1 MIKIRIMG
9 KLKFFGLLLAAGM
22 FAACSDNL
30 ENAGNGNEGDTLTGE
45 KGYVNIG
52 INLPTTNGSSRAYSD
67 DFHDGDAA
75 EYKVNDV
82 IIALFYDTED
92 SQGEANATC
101 RYAFKL
107 TSNDFSLSGEDD
119 DNITSYYASGVRMI
133 AAPED
138 GGSVYALAL
147 VNPPSI
153 FGISGTQQGDED
165 GGNSVLTTKLIVSGV
180 TSNPTLEQLNKALT
194 ISAISD
200 VVGNVGTPDFFMTN
214 APIANKTTYQYT
226 TSPSEFKVTTLAPVI
241 IHNSKAAAEAAAND
255 SPIYVER
262 VVAKA
267 QVNIGNNAGSPS
279 NNPNNDNTLKVTSDV
294 PSYANATV
302 TFEGW
307 KLQTTNKKY
316 YPVRRV
322 NELSSGETVD
332 DWNEWSK
339 YNPTTNISSN
349 NNRFFGNTPNPFR
362 TYWGI
367 DPNYTSDEAGDY
379 NVIDTETASITWN
392 GVGYGTTESE
402 IEYCLENTTS
412 AQTMESERLTSV
424 LLKGTFKP
432 NGASTGA
439 NDDFF
444 MKDNTSAIYTK
455 EQLLVWATD
464 VLNKSEE
471 DGVKLGNSESIT
483 YQTSMPTAGTTIT
496 DAAGILTIF
505 NIPGETGAGNVQE
518 KRTQAL
524 IKAAGN
530 NIKYYKGGVTYYYAT
545 VIEHFGPDAPAT
557 EINSA
562 TDYTE
567 ANHLGRFGVLRNNW
581 YVLTI
586 NSVSGP
592 GEPDVPE
599 GGGVNPPDKQQSYIN
614 CQINVLSW
622 AKRSQGVD
630 LQ

>member
-1 MIKIRIMG
+1 MG
-9 KLKFFGLLLAAGM
+9 NLKYFSLLMAAGM

-30 ENAGNGNEGDTLTGE
+30 ENGGTGNEGDTLTGE

-52 INLPTTNGSSRAYSD
+52 INLPTTNGSSRAPYSD
-67 DFHDGDAA
+67 SFDDGEES

-82 IIALFYDTED
+82 IIALFYGND
-92 SQGEANATC
+92 EASATC
-101 RYAFKL
+101 QNAFKL
-107 TSNDFSLSGEDD
+107 TKNDFSLSGNNN

-133 AAPED
+133 AAPKS
-138 GGSVYALAL
+138 GSVYALAL
-147 VNPPSI
+147 VNPPST
-153 FGISGTQQGDED
+153 FGISGSQTDDENN
-165 GGNSVLTTKLIVSGV
+165 GNSVLTTTLTVSGV
-180 TSNPTLEQLNKALT
+180 TDSGTLNPTLEQLNKALS
-194 ISAISD
+194 ISNISN
-200 VVGNVGTPDFFMTN
+200 VVGDLVSTTKSPNFFMTN
-214 APIANKTTYQYT
+214 APIASQSTYVYAGTT
-226 TSPSEFKVTTLAPVI
+226 PPDFEVTTLAPVI

-267 QVNIGNNAGSPS
+267 QVTIGSNGSNNAD
-279 NNPNNDNTLKVTSDV
+279 NDNTMDVTSDV

-322 NELSSGETVD
+322 NQLSSGETVE
-332 DWNEWSK
+332 DWNKWSK
-339 YNPTTNISSN
+339 YVPTTDISSN
-349 NNRFFGNTPNPFR
+349 NNRFFGNTLNPYR

-367 DPNYTSDEAGDY
+367 DPNYTTETSIENDY
-379 NVIDTETASITWN
+379 NVLTSIADDDWN
-392 GVGYGTTESE
+392 KVGYGSIKSE

-432 NGASTGA
+432 NGASTDTNA
-439 NDDFF
+439 DFF
-444 MKDNTSAIYTK
+444 MKDNTSAIYTAN
-455 EQLLVWATD
+455 QLLAWATD

-471 DGVKLGNSESIT
+471 VGVKLGSGEKIT
-483 YQTSMPTAGTTIT
+483 YQTSMPAKGTTIT
-496 DAAGILTIF
+496 TVDGILTLF
-505 NIPGETGAGNVQE
+505 DIPGGTETQK
-518 KRTQAL
+518 KRADAL

-557 EINSA
+557 GINSA
-562 TDYTE
+562 TDYTD

-592 GEPDVPE
+592 GEPDVPD

-630 LQ
+630 L

>member
-1 MIKIRIMG
+1 MG
-9 KLKFFGLLLAAGM
+9 KFKFFSLLIAAGM

-30 ENAGNGNEGDTLTGE
+30 DVNQGNGNEGDTLSGE
-45 KGYVNIG
+45 KGYINIG
-52 INLPTTNGSSRAYSD
+52 INLPTTNGSSRAPYSD
-67 DFHDGDAA
+67 SFDNGEEA

-82 IIALFYDTED
+82 IIALFYGAD
-92 SQGEANATC
+92 EASATC
-101 RYAFKL
+101 KYAFKL
-107 TSNDFSLSGEDD
+107 TKNDFSLSDD
-119 DNITSYYASGVRMI
+119 QSGNITSYYASGVRMI
-133 AAPED
+133 AAPTN
-138 GGSVYALAL
+138 GSVFALAL
-147 VNPPSI
+147 VNPPST
-153 FGISGTQQGDED
+153 FDISGDGSSDED
-165 GGNSVLTTKLIVSGV
+165 GGNSVLTTTLTV
-180 TSNPTLEQLNKALT
+180 TSVTNTTPNPTLERLNQALT
-194 ISAISD
+194 ISDISD
-200 VVGNVGTPDFFMTN
+200 VVGKTGTPDFFMTN
-214 APIANKTTYQYT
+214 APIANKKTYQYT
-226 TSPSEFKVTTLAPVI
+226 NNLADDFKVTTLAPVI

-262 VVAKA
+262 VVAKT
-267 QVNIGNNAGSPS
+267 QVNIGNSGS
-279 NNPNNDNTLKVTSDV
+279 NNADNDNTMNVTSDV

-379 NVIDTETASITWN
+379 DVIDTETASITWN
-392 GVGYGTTESE
+392 GVGYGSTKSK
-402 IEYCLENTTS
+402 IEYCLENTTT

-432 NGASTGA
+432 NGALSN

-444 MKDNTSAIYTK
+444 MKDNTSAIYTAD
-455 EQLLVWATD
+455 QLLAWATD

-471 DGVKLGNSESIT
+471 DGVKLGNSESIA
-483 YQTSMPTAGTTIT
+483 YQSPMPAEGTTIT
-496 DAAGILTIF
+496 NATDILTLF
-505 NIPGETGAGNVQE
+505 DIPGTTDVQT
-518 KRTQAL
+518 KRANAL
-524 IKAAGN
+524 IDAAGN

-545 VIEHFGPDAPAT
+545 VIEHFGLDAPVT
-557 EINSA
+557 GIINNA
-562 TDYTE
+562 TDYSE

-592 GEPDVPE
+592 GEPDIPD
-599 GGGVNPPDKQQSYIN
+599 GGGVNPPDKEESYIN
-614 CQINVLSW
+614 CEINVLSW
-622 AKRSQGVD
+622 AKRSQSVD
-630 LQ
+630 L

>member
-1 MIKIRIMG
+1 MG
-9 KLKFFGLLLAAGM
+9 NLKYFSLLMAAGM

-52 INLPTTNGSSRAYSD
+52 INLPTTNGSSRVPYSD
-67 DFHDGDAA
+67 NFDDGEES
-75 EYKVNDV
+75 EYKVNEV
-82 IIALFYDTED
+82 IIALFY
-92 SQGEANATC
+92 GANEASATC
-101 RYAFKL
+101 QYAFKL
-107 TSNDFSLSGEDD
+107 TKNDFSLSGDDD

-133 AAPED
+133 AAPER
-138 GGSVYALAL
+138 GSVYALAL
-147 VNPPSI
+147 VNPPAT

-165 GGNSVLTTKLIVSGV
+165 GGNSVLTTTLTVSGV
-180 TSNPTLEQLNKALT
+180 TNSGTTKPTLEQLNQALT

-200 VVGNVGTPDFFMTN
+200 VVGETGTPDFFMTN
-214 APIANKTTYQYT
+214 APIANQSTYVYAETTPT
-226 TSPSEFKVTTLAPVI
+226 DFEVTTLAPVI

-267 QVNIGNNAGSPS
+267 QVNIGNNGS
-279 NNPNNDNTLKVTSDV
+279 NNTDNDNTMNVTSDV

-322 NELSSGETVD
+322 NKLSSGETSVE
-332 DWNEWSK
+332 DWKDWSK
-339 YNPTTNISSN
+339 YTPNTTSISN
-349 NNRFFGNTPNPFR
+349 QNNRFFGNTQNPYR

-367 DPNYTSDEAGDY
+367 DPNYTTETSINDDY
-379 NVIDTETASITWN
+379 NVLTSIADDDWN
-392 GVGYGTTESE
+392 SVGYGSTESA
-402 IEYCLENTTS
+402 IEYCLENTTT

-432 NGASTGA
+432 NGTSTGA
-439 NDDFF
+439 DADFF
-444 MKDNTSAIYTK
+444 MKDNTSAIYTAD
-455 EQLLVWATD
+455 QLLTWATD

-471 DGVKLGNSESIT
+471 DGVKLGTSETIT
-483 YQTSMPTAGTTIT
+483 YKSQMPAVGTTIT
-496 DAAGILTIF
+496 DAAGILTLF
-505 NIPGETGAGNVQE
+505 DIPGTTGEGNVQD
-518 KRTQAL
+518 KRADAL
-524 IKAAGN
+524 IAAAGN

-562 TDYTE
+562 TNYTE
-567 ANHLGRFGVLRNNW
+567 ANHLGRYGVLRNNW

-592 GEPDVPE
+592 GEPDVPD

-614 CQINVLSW
+614 CEINILSW
-622 AKRSQGVD
+622 AKRTQGVE
-630 LQ
+630 L